1 MSSTTELGK
10 KRCHSE
16 LIGLRVSA
24 ERSILLVLNKAFEDL
39 KYSIE
44 SDTDREEKGTQSRHE
59 CPLME
64 VTKDSELIALIVYM
78 LTHECGE
85 ELCKSH
91 GISMNGQVRGQ
102 STLVVIDVII

>member
-1 MSSTTELGK
+1 MSSNTELGK

-16 LIGLRVSA
+16 LIGLRVCA